1 MNSKSDSIQA
11 NKQVLG
17 FQHLWEC
24 TQRLAKLADTG
35 LWDTTDLSDFI
46 TPLLNVSTEG
56 ELQCEIRDVIDEIDI
71 MIYIGNQ
78 QKEVVKKFKKDVEHL
93 LDADNRWRNETGAVF
108 PKEDSD
114 GGEQE
119 RYKDYKWFVI
129 NAEELLDDVGDRI
142 AELTGLR
149 QSAVSTST
157 GVCLPGTCSLR
168 PCFWLLNTHTRFVAR

>member
-1 MNSKSDSIQA
+1 M
-11 NKQVLG
+11 LG
-17 FQHLWEC
+17 FRHLWEC

-35 LWDTTDLSDFI
+35 LWDTTDLSEFI

-56 ELQCEIRDVIDEIDI
+56 ELQREIRDVIDEIDI

-78 QKEVVKKFKKDVEHL
+78 QREVVKKFKKDVEHL
-93 LDADNRWRNETGAVF
+93 LDIDNRWKN
-108 PKEDSD
+108 
-114 GGEQE
+114 GGKPEEGEHE

-142 AELTGLR
+142 AELIGLR

-157 GVCLPGTCSLR
+157 GVCLPGPYSSR
-168 PCFWLLNTHTRFVAR
+168 PYFWPLTTNA